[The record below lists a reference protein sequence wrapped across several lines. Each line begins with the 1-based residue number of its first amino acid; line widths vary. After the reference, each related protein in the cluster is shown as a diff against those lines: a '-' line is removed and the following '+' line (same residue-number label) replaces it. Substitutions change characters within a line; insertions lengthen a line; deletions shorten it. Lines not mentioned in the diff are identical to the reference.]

1 VECAKFHRWEMKFH
15 ACGLAGEN
23 LTHILM
29 KLSRFVTL
37 FSVPMTQIYLVIGT
51 EKRIALDCR
60 VLVYSKLHY
69 PNRLPLHFV
78 ILSKSSYEQL

>member
-37 FSVPMTQIYLVIGT
+37 FSVPMT
-51 EKRIALDCR
+51 E
-60 VLVYSKLHY
+60 
-69 PNRLPLHFV
+69 
-78 ILSKSSYEQL
+78 